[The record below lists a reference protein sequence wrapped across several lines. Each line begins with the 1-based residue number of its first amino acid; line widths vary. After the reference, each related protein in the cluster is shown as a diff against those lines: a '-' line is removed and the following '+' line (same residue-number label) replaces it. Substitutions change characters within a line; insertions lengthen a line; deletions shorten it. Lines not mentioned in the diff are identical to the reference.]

1 MLRLTILL
9 SMLCLS
15 FQAMAQ
21 KPAAFV
27 PTDPGMVLERLPR
40 GYSAVSALSQ
50 SPSASPAA
58 AIEQAGR
65 LLVVAAQT
73 GDARLASR
81 ADALLSRFPANEN
94 RPEVLRM
101 RAFSAQH
108 RHDFAEALRLLDRL
122 VARDPRAGDARL
134 ARAQIHIL
142 GGRLDA
148 ARSDCAT
155 LALGVDAAN
164 GMLCVAM
171 LSLRQGRYPAASSAV
186 DLWLAQNADGDAE
199 GRRFA
204 LTLRGEIAARAGER
218 DAERHFRRALSL
230 APNDV
235 RTLAAYAR
243 FLRAAQRE
251 REVEALL
258 SGHAEHEGLQLQR
271 ALALRGSDPDKA
283 SAIAATLTRGYA
295 SARSIGRVPELRDEA
310 ELMLSFRGDPK
321 RGLMLAQRNFRDQRD
336 EEDVDLLYRA
346 AVAAQDPQA
355 LRQLREWTAAQR
367 LPLPKAAEAR

>member
-1 MLRLTILL
+1 MLRLSLVLL
-9 SMLCLS
+9 MLCLC
-15 FQAMAQ
+15 FQAKAQ

-27 PTDPGMVLERLPR
+27 PTDPQTVIERLPR

-50 SPSASPAA
+50 PSSPSSAA

-65 LLVVAAQT
+65 LLVAAAQT

-81 ADALLSRFPANEN
+81 ADALLSRFPATDN

-108 RHDFAEALRLLDRL
+108 SHDFAQAERLLDRL

-148 ARSDCAT
+148 ARGDCAA
-155 LALGVDAAN
+155 LVLGVDAGN

-171 LSLRQGRYPAASSAV
+171 LSLRQGRYPAAASAA
-186 DLWLAQNADGDAE
+186 DLWLSQNAGGDVE

-204 LTLRGEIAARAGER
+204 LTLRGEIGARAGER
-218 DAERHFRRALSL
+218 DVERYFRRALRL
-230 APNDV
+230 APDDV

-243 FLRAAQRE
+243 YLRGAQRE

-258 SGHAEHEGLQLQR
+258 SGHTEHEGLQLQR
-271 ALALRGSDPDKA
+271 ALALRGSDPAKA
-283 SAIAATLTRGYA
+283 GAIAAALTRSYA
-295 SARSIGRVPELRDEA
+295 SAHSLGRAPELRDEA
-310 ELMLSFRGDPK
+310 ELMLSFRGDA
-321 RGLMLAQRNFRDQRD
+321 RQAMRLAQSNFRDQRD

-346 AVAAQDPQA
+346 AVAAQDTQA
-355 LRQLREWTAAQR
+355 LRQLREWAAAQR
-367 LPLPKAAEAR
+367 LPLPKAGEAR

>member
-1 MLRLTILL
+1 MLRRTILL
-9 SMLCLS
+9 SMLWLS
-15 FQAMAQ
+15 CQAMAQ

-27 PTDPGMVLERLPR
+27 PTDPGMVLEQLPS
-40 GYSAVSALSQ
+40 GYSAVSALPQ

-81 ADALLSRFPANEN
+81 ADSLLSRFPANDT
-94 RPEVLRM
+94 RPEILRM

-155 LALGVDAAN
+155 LALGVDAAD

-171 LSLRQGRYPAASSAV
+171 LSLRQGRYPAAASAV
-186 DLWLAQNADGDAE
+186 DLWLAQNAEGDREA
-199 GRRFA
+199 RRFA
-204 LTLRGEIAARAGER
+204 LTLRGEIAARAGKP
-218 DAERHFRRALSL
+218 DAEPYFRRALSL
-230 APNDV
+230 APDDV

-243 FLRAAQRE
+243 YLRAARRD

-258 SGHAEHEGLQLQR
+258 SGRPEHEGLQLQR
-271 ALALRGSDPDKA
+271 ALALRGSEPGKA

-321 RGLMLAQRNFRDQRD
+321 RGLMLAQLNFRDQRD

-346 AVAAQDPQA
+346 AVAAQDAQA
-355 LRQLREWTAAQR
+355 LRQLREWAAAQR
-367 LPLPKAAEAR
+367 LPMPNAAEAR